1 MLIQGNS
8 PQAKARHIDPE
19 IFEEDRLKLIL
30 HNKIDIGFVR
40 IQSVFFSRCSC
51 EPRILFDMITK
62 AEDLNPNTRWQ
73 ETIWSRA
80 SEESL
85 VDHSTQ
91 PRLCVATLLPF
102 RDGSPDWEGFENSI
116 GWMLQAGEQYGVE
129 LAFVLNADTGFIF
142 QLDEELYAEVIRRFR
157 SAFPNPTII
166 CGTTAIGA
174 SGETFQ
180 ADWYRPHL
188 EIAQGFDDVEVML
201 MTSQLLNELPTERRR
216 DAYFE
221 ILEHVSVPAIVHALE
236 PAFVPWATPFSPWL
250 LHELALHEKVV
261 GGKISTLDEP
271 HFLYWAAMCR
281 DLGLEFSPHSGDDY
295 GIATAIKL
303 GLPLLIGAGV
313 SACPLIC
320 AAKKLWTEAPLDTS
334 VYKLFEA
341 IQSLEDAVFRLD
353 ENGSAAAYKHSTA
366 HVLKLLGLIES
377 TEIHPACPDRR
388 GEDESERMREALRRP
403 LRVAERLDI
412 PYFSLA

>member
-1 MLIQGNS
+1 MIT
-8 PQAKARHIDPE
+8 QAK
-19 IFEEDRLKLIL
+19 
-30 HNKIDIGFVR
+30 
-40 IQSVFFSRCSC
+40 
-51 EPRILFDMITK
+51 
-62 AEDLNPNTRWQ
+62 DLLPDTPWQ
-73 ETIWSRA
+73 ETIWSQA

-85 VDHSTQ
+85 VDHTSR

-102 RDGSPDWEGFENSI
+102 RNGEPDWEGFENSI
-116 GWMLQAGEQYGVE
+116 RWMLRAGEHYGVE
-129 LAFVLNADTGFIF
+129 LVFVLNADTGYIF
-142 QLDEELYAEVIRRFR
+142 QLDETLYAEVIRRFR
-157 SAFPNPTII
+157 AAFPEPTII
-166 CGTTAIGA
+166 CGTTAVGA
-174 SGETFQ
+174 TGDTFR

-188 EIAQGFDDVEVML
+188 EIAQQFDHVEVML
-201 MTSQLLNELPTERRR
+201 MTSQLLNELSTEKRR
-216 DAYFE
+216 DAYFD
-221 ILEHVSVPAIVHALE
+221 ILEHVEVPAIVHALE

-250 LHELALHEKVV
+250 LHELAQHEKVV

-281 DLGLEFSPHSGDDY
+281 DLGLNFSPHSGDDY

-320 AAKKLWTEAPLDTS
+320 AAKQMWTASPLDTS

-353 ENGSAAAYKHSTA
+353 GNESAAAYKHSTA

-377 TEIHPACPDRR
+377 AEIHPACSDSR
-388 GEDESERMREALRRP
+388 GEDEAQRMQEALRRP

-412 PYFSLA
+412 PHFSLA